1 MTPLGRYIVET
12 VVTLL
17 LVSGLALVVLY
28 AARRGGMGRPSGPL
42 SLAGR
47 LVLDARRAIY
57 LVRVGETVYVVG
69 ASEAGLTKLG
79 ELTRAELPGLQD
91 RGETPAG
98 AFADFM
104 QRFAPARE
112 RDDKP
117 AEEAAEKSEVPRA
130 P

>member
-28 AARRGGMGRPSGPL
+28 AAKRGGMGRPSGPL
-42 SLAGR
+42 RLMGR

-79 ELTRAELPGLQD
+79 ELARDALPDLPD
-91 RGETPAG
+91 RGETPPR
-98 AFADFM
+98 AFSEFL
-104 QRFAPARE
+104 QRLAPKRE
-112 RDDKP
+112 REDSSQG
-117 AEEAAEKSEVPRA
+117 ATETTEVPRA